1 MWDWVRIVGWSVVS
15 ALKSQRD
22 LTQRM
27 GWDAFLSGVAPQE
40 PSASKVSATWK
51 RALGLL
57 SNATA
62 SFQITFTV
70 GFRLPRSMSLM
81 KVRCKSAL

>member
-27 GWDAFLSGVAPQE
+27 GWDAFLSGVAPQVE
-40 PSASKVSATWK
+40 REQVPAETFKEVT
-51 RALGLL
+51 RYL
-57 SNATA
+57 SDLRWRRM
-62 SFQITFTV
+62 V
-70 GFRLPRSMSLM
+70 
-81 KVRCKSAL
+81 